1 MQGDL
6 LLVGH
11 ANGFLALWELSSKGG
26 TSRPVNV
33 EHSAAILHTAF
44 LYTKYQ
50 KAISADCKGLVLL
63 HSISWSTFGRYSVAS
78 QCLVDGQNTGM
89 VLCLSPL
96 LLDVGAENSGNSNS
110 VPQSSTTATSTA
122 LSSMVGGM
130 VRGVV
135 AGKASEHGKRY
146 IHEGGIADEAGNMV
160 VFVTHQSII
169 VFRLPPTLEKCAMLP
184 RPEGIRD
191 GAIPYIAWRRLRIKP
206 GITAR
211 SSVHARN
218 QASQTEPIAD
228 VTQQPEEEG
237 EKENHLLLVL
247 GWDKKVF
254 ILQLLKWDMKIL
266 GSWDMDIAVCG
277 VTWLDEQIVAIMTL
291 KEQLCLFTKEG
302 LEVQRVAME
311 SGETST
317 SLELTYHTHML
328 NTFGNPEKTYFS
340 SLTAGVATMYLLGPQ
355 RIYRAHLLPWQDQL
369 KALQDAGDWMG
380 AFHVGMELFDGRALA
395 VMGLPRG
402 IDALRKIATPTLLNL
417 LFDYIDEVFTYLS
430 LAFGTTIDAATAA
443 EKEELTAQAKE
454 QYARVGGVAI
464 EFCVHI
470 HQTDALFNHIFHKFC
485 AAEQRAPMASGEGHS
500 NSSTSRDA
508 GEDHNEDY
516 GNEYGPPLPT
526 QEELREMEHRR
537 LVGEATN
544 MMLNFAKDPNLTKYM
559 TEITF
564 QDVHAQWK
572 AITTSSPKPEK
583 QYSEKELEEEV
594 EARLAQIF
602 DVHRKGK
609 KKKSTAKSEG
619 KALISE
625 TGLLNSLKGG
635 TFLELL
641 EPYILKDTLGALAP
655 EVMQGLVEYYRQM
668 GWLQRVELCVLH
680 MDIASLDFNQVVK
693 LCRENRL
700 YSALIY
706 LFNKGLDDFKSPLE
720 ELLNVVQDIS
730 NPHVQTCGYKLLIYL
745 KYCFLG
751 LAFPP
756 GRGEIVATRLPAL
769 RSELLQCLLDI
780 RPLTPSEDDEKRMIF
795 QSVIHP
801 RLSCLLAFDIKA
813 TLEVLRYAFPESGPL
828 GIGKECV
835 NQDFPGFNTEES
847 ELVSESKI
855 GLQLLQH
862 IVGALTDILERIHL
876 HAVNADSKSP
886 VEVDAWR
893 VCMANIDAGQIMEF
907 IADFVSSRQAKV
919 SRVVLARIVDYLA
932 NADKRLKV
940 NDARRREGILVK
952 LLDGVPESE
961 WDSDYVLELA
971 LQAHFWQASA
981 CLLAKKGNLV
991 AALDSY
997 MKDKEQ
1003 PDNGFL
1009 FILDVLSPEKQ
1020 LDKHTLVEFRSSVL
1034 ARLPE
1039 LLQLSSEATL
1049 VIMLKHFSKEHRT
1062 ILSDLAP
1069 YPPLLFQYLKQIM
1082 NARLGYKS
1090 SLLSVQ
1096 NLTAPSDGGT
1106 NVFDVKLEDTT
1117 SNFSIGNENLS
1128 DLVKSAGLEFSNEM
1142 EELYVELL
1150 CQFEPKSVLKFLKS
1164 FEDYRLEHCLKL
1176 CQDYG
1181 IADAAAYLLERV
1193 GDISSALSL
1202 VLANMDY
1209 HIHDMDLS
1217 IARLYAR
1224 QVNLNSEVEDNVE
1237 QFLSITE
1244 VAATCSVMNAAVA
1257 LCQRNTWRMNPAES
1271 EMLWFRLL
1279 DRFVD
1284 PLRKLHE
1291 ARKLLRRSR
1300 ASRATDL
1307 TTDQG
1312 SGEGIYKWKVAMI
1325 GRRAVNLMQKIL
1337 VYLTGE
1343 IVNGMMGYIP
1353 LSSIMDKLLSNNGRH
1368 EFGDFKGTILQM
1380 LGLYGYERT
1389 ILSTAKQVVED
1400 DMFHKLSV
1408 YKRRASRGYAPCSST
1423 CCICKQRLHGS
1434 EASYNG
1440 RMGSSLR
1447 GDEKSATVS
1456 VRPSSSMTGTNF
1468 VMIFSCGHV
1477 AHSSCIVPAMDMRKP
1492 LPDSVNCPGC
1502 LPKISLSN
1510 RPSGRRTQY

>member
-1 MQGDL
+1 M
-6 LLVGH
+6 
-11 ANGFLALWELSSKGG
+11 
-26 TSRPVNV
+26 
-33 EHSAAILHTAF
+33 
-44 LYTKYQ
+44 
-50 KAISADCKGLVLL
+50 
-63 HSISWSTFGRYSVAS
+63 

-135 AGKASEHGKRY
+135 AGKASDHGKRY

-160 VFVTHQSII
+160 VFITHQSII
-169 VFRLPPTLEKCAMLP
+169 VFRLPPSLEKCAMLP

-191 GAIPYIAWRRLRIKP
+191 GAIPYIAWRRLQIKP
-206 GITAR
+206 GMTAR

-254 ILQLLKWDMKIL
+254 ILQLLKRDMKIL

-317 SLELTYHTHML
+317 SLELAYHTHML
-328 NTFGNPEKTYFS
+328 NIFGNPEKTYFS

-369 KALQDAGDWMG
+369 RALQDAGDWMG

-417 LFDYIDEVFTYLS
+417 LFNYIDEVFTYLS

-485 AAEQRAPMASGEGHS
+485 AAEQR
-500 NSSTSRDA
+500 
-508 GEDHNEDY
+508 
-516 GNEYGPPLPT
+516 
-526 QEELREMEHRR
+526 
-537 LVGEATN
+537 
-544 MMLNFAKDPNLTKYM
+544 
-559 TEITF
+559 
-564 QDVHAQWK
+564 
-572 AITTSSPKPEK
+572 
-583 QYSEKELEEEV
+583 
-594 EARLAQIF
+594 
-602 DVHRKGK
+602 
-609 KKKSTAKSEG
+609 
-619 KALISE
+619 
-625 TGLLNSLKGG
+625 G

-655 EVMQGLVEYYRQM
+655 EVMQGLVEYYRKM

-700 YSALIY
+700 YGALIY

-745 KYCFLG
+745 KYSFLG

-780 RPLTPSEDDEKRMIF
+780 RPLTPSKGDEKCMIF

-835 NQDFPGFNTEES
+835 NQDFPGLNTEES

-855 GLQLLQH
+855 GLQLLQD

-886 VEVDAWR
+886 VEVDAWH

-907 IADFVSSRQAKV
+907 IADFVASRQAKV

-932 NADKRLKV
+932 YADKRLKV

-952 LLDGVPESE
+952 LLDGVSESE

-981 CLLAKKGNLV
+981 CLLAKKGDLV

-1062 ILSDLAP
+1062 ILADLAP

-1090 SLLSVQ
+1090 SLLSVR

-1106 NVFDVKLEDTT
+1106 NVLDIKLEDKT

-1128 DLVKSAGLEFSNEM
+1128 DLLKSAGLEFSNEM

-1209 HIHDMDLS
+1209 HMHDMDLS

-1300 ASRATDL
+1300 ASRAADL

-1325 GRRAVNLMQKIL
+1325 SRRAVNLMQKIL

-1408 YKRRASRGYAPCSST
+1408 YKTRASRGYAPCSST

-1434 EASYNG
+1434 EASYKG

-1468 VMIFSCGHV
+1468 VMIFSCGHA

-1510 RPSGRRTQY
+1510 